1 MIGRASTLWIAN
13 HKLTATRQENLPMAT
28 HEILGID
35 PYREGASIAF
45 GVPYNRVTNSQRTL
59 FKEGF
64 ALFACGLEMS
74 RQMGQENIR
83 AQVKRVAR
91 MMRLRGGV

>member
-1 MIGRASTLWIAN
+1 
-13 HKLTATRQENLPMAT
+13 MAT

-45 GVPYNRVTNSQRTL
+45 GVPYNQVTTGQRAL
-59 FKEGF
+59 FKERF

-91 MMRLRGGV
+91 MMRLRGGF

>member
-1 MIGRASTLWIAN
+1 
-13 HKLTATRQENLPMAT
+13 MAT

-45 GVPYNRVTNSQRTL
+45 GVPYNQVTNSQREL
-59 FKEGF
+59 FKERF
-64 ALFACGLEMS
+64 SLFACGLEMS

-91 MMRLRGGV
+91 MMRLRGGF